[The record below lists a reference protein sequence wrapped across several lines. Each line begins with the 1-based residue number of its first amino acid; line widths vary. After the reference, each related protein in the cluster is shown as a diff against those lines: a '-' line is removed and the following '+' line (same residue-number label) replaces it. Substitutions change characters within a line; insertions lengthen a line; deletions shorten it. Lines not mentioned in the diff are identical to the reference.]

1 MLVGFFQVW
10 LALRMIR
17 GMANFRVTEDIF
29 AAFPDVVLGVVI
41 ARGIDNS
48 GEDGE
53 VVAGLRR
60 EEERVRRE
68 LAGIQVSE
76 HPHVAPWREAYR
88 AFGAKPKDYPSSIE
102 NLIRRVLKGH
112 TLRPINP
119 LVDLYNTISL
129 RYLIPVG
136 GEDLDVSEGD
146 LLLTRASEDEP
157 PVLLLGEPEPRAPR
171 PGEVVYKD
179 DRGAI
184 CRRWNWKEADRT
196 KLTPATKH
204 AFLAVEGLPPV
215 GRDVVDQATRE
226 LAGLIRTHCGGE
238 VRTELIDRNRPGI
251 SF

>member
-1 MLVGFFQVW
+1 MTT
-10 LALRMIR
+10 
-17 GMANFRVTEDIF
+17 FRVTDDLF
-29 AAFPDVVLGVVI
+29 TAFPDVVLGVVI

-48 GEDGE
+48 GENGE
-53 VVAGLRR
+53 VLAALRR

-76 HPHVAPWREAYR
+76 HPWVAPWRVAYR

-102 NLIRRVLKGH
+102 NLLRRVLKGH

-129 RYLIPVG
+129 RHLVPVG
-136 GEDLDVSEGD
+136 GEDLDAVEGD
-146 LLLTRASEDEP
+146 VLLTRAGDDEP

-171 PGEVVYKD
+171 PGEVIYKD
-179 DRGAI
+179 DLGAI

-196 KLTPATKH
+196 KLTPATRR
-204 AFLAVEGLPPV
+204 AILVVEGLPPV
-215 GRDVVDQATRE
+215 GRNAVDGAVQE

-238 VRTELIDRNRPGI
+238 VRTELIDRDRPGI
-251 SF
+251 SL